1 MQPRRFAERLRMRL
15 ALLFKLLWP
24 RFTKA
29 YEYVLLGYNVAY
41 LFDKTPYYRPW
52 PPHERS
58 GLREPDELPRPLQ
71 STDPPILLDSAKPK
85 LRKQPCAHSL
95 SLRTRVQ
102 ACSQQRCKRS
112 CEFSKW
118 HPSSSSLG

>member
-1 MQPRRFAERLRMRL
+1 MGGVSDGDLFGDRPQAVSPGSPQVGFSVPRGFSCRPAQLTTGLHRHPQPRTFVERIRTRL

-52 PPHERS
+52 LHWL
-58 GLREPDELPRPLQ
+58 GIDLRRMGDQ
-71 STDPPILLDSAKPK
+71 DYVS
-85 LRKQPCAHSL
+85 SL
-95 SLRTRVQ
+95 SCRGR
-102 ACSQQRCKRS
+102 
-112 CEFSKW
+112 
-118 HPSSSSLG
+118 P